1 METSLVT
8 SRANIADTALL
19 CLGSLP
25 ELIRKLEMRTVVIGL
40 GKVAERIHLPA
51 CKSVPEIELVA
62 ASDTSSERRSAIKD
76 QFSIPTV
83 YADSLEMIEKEKP
96 ELVMIG
102 TPPESHK
109 SLCLAALKS
118 GAHVLCEK
126 PFVLTLADA
135 DEVIAEA
142 KRQGKKLAV
151 NTQYRYMS
159 TYQTAQKQIEAGE
172 FGKLYFIHCWQQMY
186 HPPVFEGAESWRSS
200 LKQST
205 LFEFGSHPIDLICT
219 FFGELPIDVYANIPR
234 VVEEYDSDVF
244 VQMTLRFSK
253 DRLATLVLNRV
264 SHAPE
269 KYLEM
274 RLDCEKASVRIS
286 LGGVARAGIELA
298 RHKGTNRPALRF
310 SFVKGGE
317 ARVESGGKS
326 RVLAVEKSPAFAS
339 ATASHL
345 RTFLNPNTKNG
356 TEFDTVE
363 HARNVLRIIFAGYE
377 SAKSG
382 QIVKL

>member
-1 METSLVT
+1 
-8 SRANIADTALL
+8 
-19 CLGSLP
+19 
-25 ELIRKLEMRTVVIGL
+25 MRTVVIGL

-51 CKSVPEIELVA
+51 CKSVPEIDLVA
-62 ASDTSSERRSAIKD
+62 ASDTNAERRQAMKE

-96 ELVMIG
+96 DLVIIG

-109 SLCLAALKS
+109 ELCLAALRS

-126 PFVLTLADA
+126 PFVLSLDDA
-135 DEVIAEA
+135 DEVINEA
-142 KRQGKKLAV
+142 KKQGKKLAV

-159 TYQTAQKQIEAGE
+159 TYKTAQERIAAGD
-172 FGKLYFIHCWQQMY
+172 FGRLYFIHCWQQMY
-186 HPPVFEGAESWRSS
+186 HPPVFEGADSWRAS

-205 LFEFGSHPIDLICT
+205 LFEFGSHPLDLICT
-219 FFGELPIDVYANIPR
+219 FFGEMPIDVYANIPK
-234 VVEEYDSDVF
+234 VAAEYDSDVF
-244 VQMTLRFSK
+244 VQMTLRFSN

-286 LGGVARAGIELA
+286 LGGVARAGIELS
-298 RHKGTNRPALRF
+298 RHKGTNRPALRM

-317 ARVESGGKS
+317 ARIESGGSS
-326 RVLAVEKSPAFAS
+326 RVLAVERSPAFAS

-345 RTFLNPNTKNG
+345 RTFLNPALSG
-356 TEFDTVE
+356 GSEFDTVE
-363 HARNVLRIIFAGYE
+363 HARNILRIIFAGYE
-377 SAKSG
+377 SAKTG

>member
-1 METSLVT
+1 
-8 SRANIADTALL
+8 
-19 CLGSLP
+19 
-25 ELIRKLEMRTVVIGL
+25 MRTAVIGL

-51 CKSVPEIELVA
+51 CKSVSEIELIA
-62 ASDTSSERRSAIKD
+62 ASDTSEERRRSMKE
-76 QFSIPTV
+76 QFSIPHV
-83 YADSLEMIEKEKP
+83 YADSLEMIATEKP

-102 TPPESHK
+102 TPPEFHK
-109 SLCLAALKS
+109 SLSLAAMRS
-118 GAHVLCEK
+118 GADVLCEK
-126 PFVLTLADA
+126 PFVLSLEDA

-142 KRQGKKLAV
+142 KKLGRKLAV

-159 TYQTAQKQIEAGE
+159 TYKAAKERISAGE
-172 FGKLYFIHCWQQMY
+172 FGKLYFINCWQQMY

-234 VVEEYDSDVF
+234 VVQEYDSDVF
-244 VQMTLRFSK
+244 VQMTLRFSN

-286 LGGVARAGIELA
+286 LGGVARAGIELS
-298 RHKGTNRPALRF
+298 RHKGANRPALRL

-317 ARVESGGKS
+317 ARVESSGS
-326 RVLAVEKSPAFAS
+326 TRVLAQERNPAFAS
-339 ATASHL
+339 ATAAHL
-345 RTFLNPNTKNG
+345 RTFLKNG
-356 TEFDTVE
+356 KGSGTDFDSVE
-363 HARNVLRIIFAGYE
+363 HARNILRIIFAGYE
-377 SAKSG
+377 SAKTG